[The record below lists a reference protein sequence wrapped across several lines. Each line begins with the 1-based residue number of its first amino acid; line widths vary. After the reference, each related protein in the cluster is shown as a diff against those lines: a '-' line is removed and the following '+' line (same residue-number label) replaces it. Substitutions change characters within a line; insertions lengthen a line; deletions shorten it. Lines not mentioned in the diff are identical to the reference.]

1 MAFASFVIRCNTQL
15 SLVKN
20 DDCIVPSVNYCDAL
34 DRCILYCILFVFMLV
49 PCCFCVATE
58 FSVNKD
64 LYFTSDAV
72 TIICSACREVQ
83 TSCKR
88 VKLLI
93 VGRRD
98 S

>member
-1 MAFASFVIRCNTQL
+1 M
-15 SLVKN
+15 KN

-49 PCCFCVATE
+49 LCCFCVATE

-72 TIICSACREVQ
+72 TVICSACREGQ
-83 TSCKR
+83 TSYKP
-88 VKLLI
+88 VET
-93 VGRRD
+93 VNRRQE
-98 S
+98 